1 MRRVSHLGFEV
12 RVELLL
18 ADGEPVF
25 AQLTRTEA
33 EELELAPGD
42 IVWLA
47 LARDT
52 AMPGLVGEDDRLD
65 AVA

>member
-1 MRRVSHLGFEV
+1 VDLRLG
-12 RVELLL
+12 
-18 ADGEPVF
+18 DGEPVF

-33 EELELAPGD
+33 AQLELKPGD

-47 LARDT
+47 FAGDRDAR
-52 AMPGLVGEDDRLD
+52 LVREDDRLD